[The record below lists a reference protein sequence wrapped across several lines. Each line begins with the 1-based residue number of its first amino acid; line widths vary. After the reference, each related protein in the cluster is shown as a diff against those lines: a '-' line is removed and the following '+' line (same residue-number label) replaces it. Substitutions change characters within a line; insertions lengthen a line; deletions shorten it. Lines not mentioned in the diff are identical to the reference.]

1 MPHYFQFYEDFENN
15 ETRFDIQYAAQHL
28 QKPFLIIQGTND
40 DAVRDKE
47 AFLLHEWC
55 KKSELFIMKNAN
67 HVFGAKEPW
76 DEENLPSD
84 LEEATN
90 SIINFIRKN
99 L

>member
-1 MPHYFQFYEDFENN
+1 MGFVKE
-15 ETRFDIQYAAQHL
+15 R
-28 QKPFLIIQGTND
+28 LIIQGTND
-40 DAVRDKE
+40 EAVKDKE
-47 AFLLHEWC
+47 AFLLNEWC
-55 KKSELFIMKNAN
+55 KTSELFIMENAN

-76 DEENLPSD
+76 DEENLPGD